1 MRSRACGARLSL
13 LPTPA
18 HSTSPVGPGGVQLP
32 ATGRRP
38 PESGRR
44 HDVRSEEADP
54 VISTNQFRTGMTV
67 RYEGDTYRIVDF
79 QHVKPGKGGAFV
91 RTKLK
96 NVTTGRVVERTFRPE
111 QKFDQV
117 RTESRSM
124 TYLYE
129 EPDQVVFMDAQSY
142 EQLALPKSG
151 LEDRLDLMTVNMEVE
166 LLFMDGQPFD
176 VELPVFVDLEVTETA
191 PGVRGDTVSG
201 GSKSATLET
210 GASVQVPL
218 FIETGDVVR
227 IDTRTREYNTRI

>member
-1 MRSRACGARLSL
+1 
-13 LPTPA
+13 
-18 HSTSPVGPGGVQLP
+18 
-32 ATGRRP
+32 
-38 PESGRR
+38 
-44 HDVRSEEADP
+44 
-54 VISTNQFRTGMTV
+54 VISTNQFRTGMTI
-67 RYEGDTYRIVDF
+67 RYESDTYRIIDF

-129 EPDQVVFMDAQSY
+129 EPDQVVFMDAQTY
-142 EQLALPKSG
+142 EQLALPKSV

-166 LLFMDGQPFD
+166 VLFMDEQSFD

-201 GSKSATLET
+201 GSKTATVET

-218 FIETGDVVR
+218 FIETGDVIR

>member
-1 MRSRACGARLSL
+1 
-13 LPTPA
+13 
-18 HSTSPVGPGGVQLP
+18 LP

-38 PESGRR
+38 PESGCR
-44 HDVRSEEADP
+44 HDVRFEEADP
-54 VISTNQFRTGMTV
+54 VISTNQFRTGMTI

-117 RTESRSM
+117 RTESRGM

-129 EPDQVVFMDAQSY
+129 DPDQVVFMDAQSY
-142 EQLALPKSG
+142 EQLALPKSV
-151 LEDRLDLMTVNMEVE
+151 LEDKLDLMTVNMEVE
-166 LLFMDGQPFD
+166 LLFMDEQAFD

-218 FIETGDVVR
+218 FIETGDVIR